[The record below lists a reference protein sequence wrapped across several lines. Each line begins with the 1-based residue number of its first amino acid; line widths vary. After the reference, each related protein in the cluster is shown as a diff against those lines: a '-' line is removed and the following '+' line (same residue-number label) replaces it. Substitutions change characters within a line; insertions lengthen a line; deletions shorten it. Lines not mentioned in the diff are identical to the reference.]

1 MFIVLSI
8 AACTKKTWSK
18 QSIVQECLDGH
29 KHKEAQMGK
38 KRFTKGQVQEL
49 CECVADKML
58 SKYKSEAETENDS
71 IGARQL
77 ARECRLEVLG
87 E

>member
-1 MFIVLSI
+1 MLIVLSI
-8 AACTKKTWSK
+8 GACTKKTWSK
-18 QSIVQECLDGH
+18 QSLVQECMDGN
-29 KHKEAQMGK
+29 KHMEAQMGE
-38 KRFTKGQVQEL
+38 KRFTKSRVREL
-49 CECVADKML
+49 CDCVADKML
-58 SKYKSEAETENDS
+58 SKYKSEAETKNDS